1 MKGIE
6 IIIADDHVVVR
17 KGTRQILEAEP
28 DFKVVGEAVNGE
40 EAVKLVTELKPNVA
54 IVDIAMPVLDGIKA
68 TKRIKAISPSTAVL
82 ILSVYDND
90 EFVFALL
97 EAGAAGY
104 LLKDA
109 SGQDIVNAIRAICRG
124 ESVLHPII
132 ARKVMNRFFPEINN
146 KKETEK
152 VLGDRELEVLRLA
165 SNALSNQDI
174 AEKLGI
180 SLHTVEAHM
189 RHIFTKLQVSSRTE
203 AMLYALKQGWISVD
217 NSSESRQ

>member
-1 MKGIE
+1 MNDIS

-17 KGTRQILEAEP
+17 KGTRQILEEEP

-68 TKRIKAISPSTAVL
+68 TKRIKAINPSTAVL

-109 SGQDIVNAIRAICRG
+109 SGQDIINAIRAICRG

-132 ARKVMNRFFPEINN
+132 ARKIMNRFFPVTTV

-165 SNALSNQDI
+165 SSALSNQEI
-174 AEKLGI
+174 ADKLGL

-203 AMLYALKQGWISVD
+203 AMLYALKQGWISID
-217 NSSESRQ
+217 NNSES